1 MKVEVYGGN
10 HSPWV
15 QAVLLALHDKQ
26 IDHEL
31 RPLPPFAT
39 FRKWGVFM
47 PVVSVNGA
55 PWEKE
60 SSDILVKLGYPPI
73 ASQDLQAVRDAWRGV
88 LHRVDHPLR
97 FFSGFARTAHTSSS
111 TFAGLLQDVL
121 RSFIPFYMFTLI
133 NVAKVKIRPPRP
145 DDYGDQY
152 LYWENELQSLATP
165 FLDGEAPGSRDLL
178 LFGIVQCHSS
188 IPGPPLVPLQDDE
201 RLSALRQWIG
211 RMHER
216 FSGYSHLYSGSYFE
230 PRKSAPQPAGF
241 AQRLAF
247 YVGLLG
253 MFTALPL
260 TLPLV
265 LYLMRKAPR

>member
-1 MKVEVYGGN
+1 
-10 HSPWV
+10 
-15 QAVLLALHDKQ
+15 
-26 IDHEL
+26 
-31 RPLPPFAT
+31 
-39 FRKWGVFM
+39 
-47 PVVSVNGA
+47 
-55 PWEKE
+55 
-60 SSDILVKLGYPPI
+60 
-73 ASQDLQAVRDAWRGV
+73 
-88 LHRVDHPLR
+88 
-97 FFSGFARTAHTSSS
+97 
-111 TFAGLLQDVL
+111 
-121 RSFIPFYMFTLI
+121 PFYMFTLI
-133 NVAKVKIRPPRP
+133 NVAKVRIRPPRP
-145 DDYGDQY
+145 NDYGDQY

-216 FSGYSHLYSGSYFE
+216 FSGYSHLYSGPYFE
-230 PRKSAPQPAGF
+230 PQRSAPQPAGF

>member
-26 IDHEL
+26 FDHEL

-47 PVVSVNGA
+47 PVVSVNGG

-73 ASQDLQAVRDAWRGV
+73 ASEDLQAVRDAWRGV

-111 TFAGLLQDVL
+111 TFIGLLQDAL
-121 RSFIPFYMFTLI
+121 RSFVPFYMFTLI
-133 NVAKVKIRPPRP
+133 NVAKVRIRPPRP

-188 IPGPPLVPLQDDE
+188 IPGPPLAPIRDDD

-216 FSGYSHLYSGSYFE
+216 FGGYSHLYSGPYFE
-230 PRKSAPQPAGF
+230 PRKTAPQPAGF

-247 YVGLLG
+247 YIGLLG

>member
-26 IDHEL
+26 TDHEL

-60 SSDILVKLGYPPI
+60 SSDILVTLGYPPI
-73 ASQDLQAVRDAWRGV
+73 ASRDLQAVRDAWRGV

-111 TFAGLLQDVL
+111 TFAGLVQDAL

-133 NVAKVKIRPPRP
+133 NVAKVRIRPPKP

-188 IPGPPLVPLQDDE
+188 IPGPPLAPLQDDD

-216 FSGYSHLYSGSYFE
+216 FNGYSHLYSGSYFE
-230 PRKSAPQPAGF
+230 PRKTAPQPAGF

-247 YVGLLG
+247 YVGVLG
-253 MFTALPL
+253 MFAALPL